1 MNAKIKQA
9 KTNHAR
15 LALNGKSS
23 KLGIKSIKYEI
34 LFILLPIVI
43 VAMVALSLMGYF
55 TSRQIIQAGNEHQME
70 LSLSTAVEKIEKS
83 LAKNR
88 KLTETMAK
96 MIETNMDILK
106 ENNYRKLM
114 PELFAS
120 NQETFGGGVWFE
132 PYKYDPNI
140 KYFSPYCMLEDGKMT
155 YVSNYSL
162 GQGVYYNEA
171 EWYTNVMNTDQSA
184 VWSSPYY
191 DEFTNVSMVTSS
203 SPFYDTFGKF
213 MGVVTADIDLTQLQ
227 KMVVDLQVEKDD
239 KAFLLDPN
247 GAYIADG
254 DSSKILKVN
263 ITQDSNSSLAKLG
276 KEILSQKQGSGSFEE
291 NGKKYQVW
299 YTIIPESGWIVAISR
314 TQNQLFSKVN
324 SLGNTLILICS
335 ISALLVAVILV
346 LLVQGKVV
354 NPLDKLVDVTGK
366 IADGDLN
373 VNVNSNLKNEI
384 GLVFSSINR
393 TTDRLKN
400 YISYIDEVSDI
411 LNQIS
416 IGNLDYTLELHYT
429 GEFEKIKISL
439 ENIRSS
445 LNQMM
450 WVINSTIS
458 QVNTGTAQVSSAAQS
473 LAQSSS
479 EQAATVG
486 ELHISVEQLTKQAQ
500 KNLENVKFAIDSAN
514 QASNGMIEGNERMM
528 ELTEAMS
535 NINSASGQI
544 AQITKTI
551 EDIAFQ
557 TNLLALNATIEAA
570 RAGEAGKGFL
580 VVADEVR
587 NLAARSS
594 EAAKKTAELIEYS
607 VSTVNKGSELTEKT
621 AHILQEII
629 QIETVANDG
638 LSTIEKATTEQTKA
652 LEDITEGLSQV
663 AAIVQANAS
672 ASEENS
678 AVSEEMSSQ
687 VAILHEEIAKFK
699 LSSDSAHGSSI

>member
-1 MNAKIKQA
+1 MNTKIEQA
-9 KTNHAR
+9 KTNHVR
-15 LALNGKSS
+15 FALNGKSS

-43 VAMVALSLMGYF
+43 VTMVALSLMGYF

-88 KLTETMAK
+88 KLTETMAR

-132 PYKYDPNI
+132 PYKYDPNM
-140 KYFSPYCMLEDGKMT
+140 KYFSPYCMLENGKMT

-162 GQGVYYNEA
+162 GEGLYYTEA

-184 VWSSPYY
+184 LWSSPYY

-203 SPFYDTFGKF
+203 SPFYDSFGKF

-227 KMVVDLQVEKDD
+227 NMVVDLQVEKDD

-247 GAYIADG
+247 GAYIADS

-263 ITQDSNSSLAKLG
+263 ITGDSNPSLAKLG
-276 KEILSQKQGSGSFEE
+276 KEILSQKQGNGTFTE

-324 SLGNTLILICS
+324 TLGNTLILICT

-346 LLVQGKVV
+346 LLIQGKVV

-366 IADGDLN
+366 IADGNLN
-373 VNVNSNLKNEI
+373 VNVDSNLKNEI

-393 TTDRLKN
+393 TTGRLKN

-486 ELHISVEQLTKQAQ
+486 ELHSSVEQLTKQAQ

-514 QASNGMIEGNERMM
+514 QTSNGMIEGNERMM

-607 VSTVNKGSELTEKT
+607 VSTVNRGSELTEKT

-638 LSTIEKATTEQTKA
+638 LSKIEKATTEQTKA

-687 VAILHEEIAKFK
+687 VSILHEEIAKFK
-699 LSSDSAHGSSI
+699 LSSDSVGSSM

>member
-1 MNAKIKQA
+1 MNTKIKQA
-9 KTNHAR
+9 KTNHVR
-15 LALNGKSS
+15 FALNGKSS

-43 VAMVALSLMGYF
+43 VTMVALSLMGYF

-88 KLTETMAK
+88 KLTETMAR
-96 MIETNMDILK
+96 MIETNNDVLK

-132 PYKYDPNI
+132 PYKYDPQT

-162 GQGVYYNEA
+162 GEGLYYTEA

-203 SPFYDTFGKF
+203 SPFYDAFGKF

-247 GAYIADG
+247 GAYIADS
-254 DSSKILKVN
+254 DISKILKVN
-263 ITQDSNSSLAKLG
+263 ITADSNPSLAKLG
-276 KEILSQKQGSGSFEE
+276 KEILSQKQGNGTFTE

-324 SLGNTLILICS
+324 TLGNTLILICT

-346 LLVQGKVV
+346 LLIQGKVV
-354 NPLDKLVDVTGK
+354 KPLDKLVDVTGE
-366 IADGDLN
+366 IADGNLN
-373 VNVNSNLKNEI
+373 VDVDSNLKNEI
-384 GLVFSSINR
+384 GLVFSSIKR
-393 TTDRLKN
+393 TTGRLQN
-400 YISYIDEVSDI
+400 YISYIDEVSGV

-450 WVINSTIS
+450 GVINNTIS

-486 ELHISVEQLTKQAQ
+486 ELHNSVEQLTKQAQ

-514 QASNGMIEGNERMM
+514 QTSNGMIEGNKRMM

-535 NINSASGQI
+535 NINSASSQI

-607 VSTVNKGSELTEKT
+607 VSTVNRGSELTEKT

-638 LSTIEKATTEQTKA
+638 LSRIEKATTEQTKA

-687 VAILHEEIAKFK
+687 VSILHEEIAKFK
-699 LSSDSAHGSSI
+699 LSSDSVSSSI